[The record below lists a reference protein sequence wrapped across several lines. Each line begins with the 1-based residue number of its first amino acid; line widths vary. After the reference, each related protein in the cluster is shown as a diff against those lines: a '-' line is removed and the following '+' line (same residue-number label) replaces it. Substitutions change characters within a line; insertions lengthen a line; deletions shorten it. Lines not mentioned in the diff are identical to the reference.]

1 MLADLDF
8 TPQVHENTSYAY
20 LSFRVQGYKNV
31 PDEEN
36 WGGSSI

>member
-8 TPQVHENTSYAY
+8 TPQVCENYSYAY
-20 LSFRVQGYKNV
+20 LGRRVQGYKNV

-36 WGGSSI
+36 QGGSTI